1 MRRRQFISLVGG
13 VAGSSLLSPLPS
25 FAEPIPVIG
34 FLSGRSVGK
43 SGDLVAAF
51 ANGLREQGFIQSQ
64 NVAIESEWADGRYD
78 RLSEQAAD
86 LVRRRVA
93 LIVAVGAVQAIRAAK
108 AATSTIP
115 IVFVTGDDPVR
126 MGLVAT
132 LNRPGGNIT
141 GVSPMN
147 QDLEAKRLAILHE
160 LVPKAA
166 AIGYLSNPKG
176 SSAELQE
183 KQVEAAARALGRQ
196 LYVLKATSDSEIS
209 VSFATL
215 EQQKVGGLLMAAD
228 PQYNS
233 RRDLLVALA
242 AQYKIPTLF
251 HTRDIPQAGGLMS
264 YGPNLSDSYRQAGVY
279 VGRIL
284 KGEKPGEIPVTR
296 AVKFDLVINMKTAK
310 ALGLDIPDRLLA
322 LSDDV
327 IE

>member
-1 MRRRQFISLVGG
+1 M
-13 VAGSSLLSPLPS
+13 
-25 FAEPIPVIG
+25 
-34 FLSGRSVGK
+34 
-43 SGDLVAAF
+43 
-51 ANGLREQGFIQSQ
+51 
-64 NVAIESEWADGRYD
+64 AIESEWADGRYD

-196 LYVLKATSDSEIS
+196 LYVLKATSDLEIS